1 MMITQILNTY
11 LAGTDQNEEKASLPS
26 LPKQI
31 QDDLHKFRKAQSRRM
46 LHERLHSYINHL
58 QDNTKTQEQN
68 LPLSHDG
75 KNSDTPENVNES
87 LLIKDYSP
95 NANIIHQNHSSLSM
109 PPPLTSGLSP
119 NHNVHQNNST
129 TCVSGKSSPIGKQ
142 LQELSISENDP
153 ARIQRNPSQLN
164 ILNNNSFHDQ
174 EISNRLLLAEHNSIS
189 SVPNIFNTLTGSNS
203 NPLQGTM
210 SPQSNPNVSNNDDI
224 GFNIF

>member
-1 MMITQILNTY
+1 MITQISNTY
-11 LAGTDQNEEKASLPS
+11 LAGTDQNEERASLPS

-46 LHERLHSYINHL
+46 LHERLHSYINNL

-68 LPLSHDG
+68 LPLSQGG

-95 NANIIHQNHSSLSM
+95 NANIIHQNHSLLSM

-119 NHNVHQNNST
+119 NHNIHQNNST

-153 ARIQRNPSQLN
+153 ARIQRNPSQGN
-164 ILNNNSFHDQ
+164 ILNNNSFYDQ

-189 SVPNIFNTLTGSNS
+189 SVPNIFNTLTGSNL

-210 SPQSNPNVSNNDDI
+210 STQSNPNVSNNDDI

>member
-1 MMITQILNTY
+1 MITQISNTY
-11 LAGTDQNEEKASLPS
+11 LAGTDQNEERASLPS

-46 LHERLHSYINHL
+46 LHERLHSYINNL

-95 NANIIHQNHSSLSM
+95 NANIIHQNHSLLSM
-109 PPPLTSGLSP
+109 PPTLTSGLSP
-119 NHNVHQNNST
+119 NHNIHQNNST

-153 ARIQRNPSQLN
+153 ARIQRNPSHGN
-164 ILNNNSFHDQ
+164 ILNNNSFYDQ

-189 SVPNIFNTLTGSNS
+189 SVPNIFNTLTGSNL

-210 SPQSNPNVSNNDDI
+210 STQSNPNVSNNDDI